1 MLAVWFWLAE
11 FVFVPLYF
19 EIMAGNIN
27 KIIISLFLYRFFG
40 MFISTIPT
48 KHSILEFFCI
58 WQQVIEN
65 IDIIRFNVQNA
76 KFFFR
81 QIDLE

>member
-27 KIIISLFLYRFFG
+27 KIIISLF
-40 MFISTIPT
+40 FIEISLDSLESSFPP
-48 KHSILEFFCI
+48 SILEFFCI
-58 WQQVIEN
+58 WQQVIDN
-65 IDIIRFNVQNA
+65 IDIRFNVSKRKIIFSSN
-76 KFFFR
+76 
-81 QIDLE
+81 